1 MLSALAFSGA
11 GMAQMLLGG
20 TGFITV
26 SVAGVAAVG
35 GGMAGDARLPV
46 TGNGAT
52 YDASSRRVSI
62 TAIGRRSAVRRI
74 EVRVPN
80 ARAEQRIDLN
90 NTTQATI
97 QITLEGDRVL
107 SAESGR
113 GFVQFE
119 SLTPQRAVGRY
130 EGTFQNGPTPMVVRG
145 NFQVNLAVAAGTTP
159 ATPMNTGTTPSNA
172 ASAMATDAGAAAHQ
186 QSTDASTTRSDARAR

>member
-1 MLSALAFSGA
+1 MI
-11 GMAQMLLGG
+11 LGG

-46 TGNGAT
+46 TGSGAT
-52 YDASSRRVSI
+52 FEPTNRRVVI
-62 TAIGRRSAVRRI
+62 NAVGTRSAVRRI
-74 EVRVPN
+74 NVNVPN
-80 ARAEQRIDLN
+80 AVAGVRIELTS
-90 NTTQATI
+90 TTLATL
-97 QITLEGDRVL
+97 QITLEGNRVL
-107 SAESGR
+107 SAETGR

-145 NFQVNLAVAAGTTP
+145 NFQVNLLPTTANTAAATAVDAGG
-159 ATPMNTGTTPSNA
+159 ARVD
-172 ASAMATDAGAAAHQ
+172 ASAPRPSGWTDSG
-186 QSTDASTTRSDARAR
+186 STADARRR